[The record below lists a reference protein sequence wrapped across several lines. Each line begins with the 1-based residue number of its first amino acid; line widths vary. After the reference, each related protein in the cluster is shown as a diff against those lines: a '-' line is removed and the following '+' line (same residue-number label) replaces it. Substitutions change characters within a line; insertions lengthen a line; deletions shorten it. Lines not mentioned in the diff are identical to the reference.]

1 MNKKLLIESATNLKK
16 AVPLMM
22 KYQVPTTP
30 LNYALWYSYVAN
42 EIPELNKKL
51 DFLIADRKVCPPVQ
65 AESLY
70 RKFVA
75 DKTESVTWELREGI
89 EKMLIQLEHSITDTH
104 SDTTKFQQE
113 VDKTF
118 ATINKADEEAWSV
131 DEVMRLLKKLKTDSK
146 EIHRSTQF
154 FSENLANA
162 KSEISSL
169 QKALAKSQKQALYDS
184 LTGLLNRHAFDQ
196 ELSLFLNKENQGL
209 CLIMA
214 DLDYFKK
221 FNDQWGHLLGDQVL
235 KAVGRKLF
243 DCMRNGATAYR
254 FGGEEFVILLP
265 QSNLRIARQFAESLR
280 KTIEKIRLK
289 DKRTTEMIDKITA
302 SFGVAEFTEGDSI
315 TSLITRADQFLYE
328 AKRLG
333 RNRVLPI

>member
-1 MNKKLLIESATNLKK
+1 MNKKLLIESAANLKK

-42 EIPELNKKL
+42 EIPELNIKL
-51 DFLIADRKVCPPVQ
+51 DNLIADHKVCPPVQ

-70 RKFVA
+70 REFVA
-75 DKTESVTWELREGI
+75 DKTESATWELRESI
-89 EKMLIQLEHSITDTH
+89 EKMLIQLEHSLSDTH
-104 SDTTKFQQE
+104 SDTTEFQQK
-113 VDKTF
+113 VDRTF
-118 ATINKADEEAWSV
+118 ATINRADEEAWSV
-131 DEVMRLLKKLKTDSK
+131 DEVMGLLKKLETDSK
-146 EIHRSTQF
+146 EIHRSTAF
-154 FSENLANA
+154 FSDSLAAA
-162 KSEISSL
+162 KGKIASL
-169 QKALAKSQKQALYDS
+169 QKALEKSQKQALYDS
-184 LTGLLNRHAFDQ
+184 LTGLLNRHAFDE

-214 DLDYFKK
+214 DIDYFKK

-235 KAVGRKLF
+235 KAVGRKLL

-289 DKRTTEMIDKITA
+289 DKRTTRMIDNITA

-315 TSLITRADQFLYE
+315 TSLIARADQFLYD

>member
-131 DEVMRLLKKLKTDSK
+131 DEV
-146 EIHRSTQF
+146 
-154 FSENLANA
+154 
-162 KSEISSL
+162 
-169 QKALAKSQKQALYDS
+169 AKSQKQALYDS